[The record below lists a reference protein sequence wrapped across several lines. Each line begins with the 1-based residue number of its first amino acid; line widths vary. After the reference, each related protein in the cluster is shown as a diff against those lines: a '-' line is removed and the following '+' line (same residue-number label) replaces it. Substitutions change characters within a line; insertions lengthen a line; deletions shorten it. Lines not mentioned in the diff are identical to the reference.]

1 MTNVDDALHEAL
13 QPLGLPVY
21 PVLYTGTDLEYI
33 VTNHNAIPQ
42 VEAER
47 IPNAALHLCTVRYF
61 LPWKKNPNPMILQI
75 SRALFEAG
83 FSWPT
88 VTPAADN
95 EGQIYALECRYVNA
109 GGAYGQT

>member
-1 MTNVDDALHEAL
+1 MTNMDDALQDAL

-33 VTNHNAIPQ
+33 VTNHTDLPQ
-42 VEAER
+42 VFAER
-47 IPNAALHLCTVRYF
+47 LPAAARHLVTVRYF

-83 FSWPT
+83 FSWPS
-88 VTPAADN
+88 VTPASDN
-95 EGQIYALECRYVNA
+95 EGQVYVLECEYVNA
-109 GGAYGQT
+109 GGAHGQT